1 MIISQWVRKSTVLKL
16 RWDGVAQWVARP
28 TGSRW
33 MPVSREFEPQQR
45 APIGPVGKYNIVFIC
60 FSAVPNS
67 FKYHQNVCFKDI
79 VFNIFSAVPNSFKYH
94 QNVCFKDIVFK
105 M

>member
-1 MIISQWVRKSTVLKL
+1 MNLLDQHTQTRNVHIATT
-16 RWDGVAQWVARP
+16 GV
-28 TGSRW
+28 
-33 MPVSREFEPQQR
+33 